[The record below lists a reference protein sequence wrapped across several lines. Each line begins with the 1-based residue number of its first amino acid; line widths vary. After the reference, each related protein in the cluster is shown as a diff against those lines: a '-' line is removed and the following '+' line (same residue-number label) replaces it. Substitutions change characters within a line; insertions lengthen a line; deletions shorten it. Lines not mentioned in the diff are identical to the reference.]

1 MQACTGDLQMS
12 ETDPVSLPLPQGD
25 GRGEGQQLA
34 QTAGFFAVTSLARKT
49 AAAFVA
55 IQVLQALQK
64 SQRQSQFLKNAISK
78 RFKPLAP
85 SRRHFFAID
94 KVATGV
100 GSTKAV

>member
-1 MQACTGDLQMS
+1 MS

-55 IQVLQALQK
+55 IQVLASAASAAKVSTQVAIPQK
-64 SQRQSQFLKNAISK
+64 
-78 RFKPLAP
+78 
-85 SRRHFFAID
+85 RHI
-94 KVATGV
+94 
-100 GSTKAV
+100 